1 MKTLFMKNEE
11 RNNAYTS
18 RLIEN
23 MFRIILIQILNAYIL
38 NKETFDV
45 LF

>member
-1 MKTLFMKNEE
+1 MKNEE
-11 RNNAYTS
+11 EKNANTS

-23 MFRIILIQILNAYIL
+23 MFRLILIQILNAYIL